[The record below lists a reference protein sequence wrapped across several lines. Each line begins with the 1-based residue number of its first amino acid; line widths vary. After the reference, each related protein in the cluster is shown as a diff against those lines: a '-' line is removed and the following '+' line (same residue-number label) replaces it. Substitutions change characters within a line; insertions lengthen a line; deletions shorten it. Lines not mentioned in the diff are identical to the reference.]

1 MSTEPRD
8 SIIKETLKHCSP
20 ETLAAAISYQ
30 TSRSEAELGKVILG
44 VFARDLPDH
53 RAGSITTATDDSR
66 IMEDLGMDS
75 FGMISVIMTAEEVLN
90 ISIANE
96 ELKEVTTL
104 GELKR
109 FLQAKVL
116 AQ

>member
-1 MSTEPRD
+1 MSTETRD

-20 ETLAAAISYQ
+20 ETLAAAVSYQ
-30 TSRSEAELGKVILG
+30 TSRSEAELGKLILG
-44 VFARDLPDH
+44 VFERDLPE
-53 RAGSITTATDDSR
+53 RSVASLSAATDESR

-75 FGMISVIMTAEEVLN
+75 FGMISVVMTAEEVLN

-96 ELKEVTTL
+96 ELNEVTTL

-109 FLQAKVL
+109 FLQAKVV